1 MEQRGDFRQW
11 VDLCYRYD
19 GSYPLSLLHVNV
31 SSQLYASLGPECGRL
46 GLFFTQA
53 NGSILHGGI
62 WVDDRGTSL
71 VDVHIDLTN
80 TRPIEG
86 YAGVQDAC
94 RSRLSQVHES
104 SETGLVAMDIPLVC
118 GDRLMGCLNWE
129 TTKALARWL
138 ETLEAAEMPLLL
150 AGALRY
156 AEAARDTFLER
167 RYLMSSVNIHRHY
180 QKDFS
185 ADHILEAVCYHI
197 QTTLGL
203 DRCLILGETAGGWR
217 RFCAGLTYSDDMP
230 RVDPEPWSPH
240 ADFEEKIEGTV
251 IILALSARGRHAAV
265 VFDNSIS
272 QIPFGERDIQQ
283 LTMVR
288 DALSVLWAFT
298 EDLESERTRGSLD
311 PLTGCWNRDYGF
323 SFIDEWLTNLRLG
336 RDTLA
341 LLFIDAD
348 HFKRINDQHGHLVGD
363 RTLEALARHLIET
376 TANQGVVIRYGGD
389 EFLIACP
396 RMTQASA
403 DRLAKS
409 LVETLDWPH
418 DLPKATVSVGVALG
432 PHQGQRAED
441 LIEQADR
448 AMYQAKRRG
457 GNRWETAER
466 AGNK

>member
-1 MEQRGDFRQW
+1 
-11 VDLCYRYD
+11 
-19 GSYPLSLLHVNV
+19 
-31 SSQLYASLGPECGRL
+31 
-46 GLFFTQA
+46 
-53 NGSILHGGI
+53 
-62 WVDDRGTSL
+62 
-71 VDVHIDLTN
+71 
-80 TRPIEG
+80 
-86 YAGVQDAC
+86 
-94 RSRLSQVHES
+94 
-104 SETGLVAMDIPLVC
+104 
-118 GDRLMGCLNWE
+118 
-129 TTKALARWL
+129 
-138 ETLEAAEMPLLL
+138 MPLLL

-156 AEAARDTFLER
+156 AEAARNTFLER

-203 DRCLILGETAGGWR
+203 DRCLILGETASGWR

-230 RVDPEPWSPH
+230 RVDPEPWPPQ

-251 IILALSARGRHAAV
+251 IILALSTRGRHAAV

-298 EDLESERTRGSLD
+298 EDLESERTRGSMD

-403 DRLAKS
+403 VRLAKS

-457 GNRWETAER
+457 GNRWDQAER
-466 AGNK
+466 AGNE